1 MAEGDTNQPGP
12 KEPAKDAPAQD
23 AGTAPATVTPPAND
37 NPPKPAALV
46 FNAKA
51 MVAES
56 GEASAFPRPPRAF
69 PARKV
74 LIESRESSV
83 FPRPDVQD
91 SRFQKILRFLGM
103 GDFVDAT
110 RQPKNKGHLLGQAIF
125 TKIGFG
131 DIYRAARQPHGKVRG
146 TLKALGT
153 KMADMAAGRIVSG
166 SFKLI
171 AITFVAGMIGGVS
184 GWGSIF
190 LLGLATGASSAIYS
204 YGKNYISDKLSL
216 PKYQR
221 SKVKIFD
228 KNRALEAAKA
238 FGSGAVNGA
247 FGLWLAN
254 LPIFQHVMKYLHGL
268 IHDGIGQIS
277 KPFSID
283 DTSAKPAFWAKDR
296 KLSGDFAFAAKQT
309 VASAAPAAP
318 LLRRA
323 PALG

>member
-1 MAEGDTNQPGP
+1 MAEGDINPPGQPGP
-12 KEPAKDAPAQD
+12 KDPATDATAQAAGPAPAPAVSD
-23 AGTAPATVTPPAND
+23 SSSRPATT
-37 NPPKPAALV
+37 

-51 MVAES
+51 MLAQTA
-56 GEASAFPRPPRAF
+56 EASVFPRAPMVFRA
-69 PARKV
+69 RSI

-83 FPRPDVQD
+83 FPRPDIRD
-91 SRFQKILRFLGM
+91 SGFQKMLRFLGM

-146 TLKALGT
+146 TLRALGT
-153 KMADMAAGRIVSG
+153 KIADMAAGRIVSG

-190 LLGLATGASSAIYS
+190 LLGLATGASSAIYT
-204 YGKNYISDKLSL
+204 YGKNYISDKFSL

-221 SKVKIFD
+221 DRVKIFD

-238 FGSGAVNGA
+238 FGSGAANGA

-283 DTSAKPAFWAKDR
+283 DANSKSTFWAKDR
-296 KLSGDFAFAAKQT
+296 RLSGDFAAAAKQP
-309 VASAAPAAP
+309 VAPAPRLRLAP
-318 LLRRA
+318 SPA
-323 PALG
+323 PG